1 MGKHK
6 PASKHPHKPTT
17 KAHAAH
23 KEVKKTIARPTK
35 TKAKKEPVAKKP
47 AKTSKPEKAKKPEK
61 SVPASKPK
69 AVEHA
74 PAPKPAKPEHAP
86 APAKAKPAGKNE
98 SAAPAAA
105 PATDKPSPRLTPD
118 ELRKQLMAKAKSR
131 TKTVRASAFTLDDVR
146 GELARATTTRSA
158 PVVKAAKPDAAA
170 AHKHPAPLGANHGHA
185 HKPAAKVEQ
194 RHFGAASL
202 ADILGYN
209 PVKQEKPEDEEA
221 SIDKK
226 FIRYYKLLVELR
238 DHVKSGLETH
248 AEETLKRSSR
258 EDSGDLSGYG
268 QHMADAG
275 TDNFDRDFA
284 LSLVS
289 NEQEALFEIEEA
301 IKRIKNGTYGVCE
314 LTGKPIN
321 KDRLLA
327 VPFARFSV
335 ESQAEI
341 EKTKRRNSS
350 RGGAFGEAVAEDG
363 ARIAED
369 DSE

>member
-1 MGKHK
+1 MGNKK
-6 PASKHPHKPTT
+6 PASKKKSKPTN
-17 KAHAAH
+17 KARSAY
-23 KEVKKTIARPTK
+23 KPVKKTVARPTK

-47 AKTSKPEKAKKPEK
+47 AHSPKPEKAKKPEK
-61 SVPASKPK
+61 TAPAHKSKAEPAPAPVKKK
-69 AVEHA
+69 A
-74 PAPKPAKPEHAP
+74 APKPATAVP
-86 APAKAKPAGKNE
+86 APVSE
-98 SAAPAAA
+98 
-105 PATDKPSPRLTPD
+105 TDKPSPRLTPD
-118 ELRKQLMAKAKSR
+118 ELRKQLMAKARWR
-131 TKTVRASAFTLDDVR
+131 TKTQRASAFTLDDVR
-146 GELARATTTRSA
+146 GEIARSTSIRPASMKEARSDSASA
-158 PVVKAAKPDAAA
+158 P
-170 AHKHPAPLGANHGHA
+170 KHPAPLA
-185 HKPAAKVEQ
+185 HKPIPKIEQ

-209 PVKQEKPEDEEA
+209 PVKNEKPEDEEA

-238 DHVKSGLETH
+238 DHVKSGLDTH
-248 AEETLKRSSR
+248 TEETLKRSTR

-301 IKRIKNGTYGVCE
+301 IKRIKNGTYGNCE
-314 LTGKPIN
+314 LTGKPIS

-341 EKTKRRNSS
+341 EKTKRRNSN
-350 RGGAFGEAVAEDG
+350 RGGAFGEAVTEDG
-363 ARIAED
+363 ARVVEDEAE
-369 DSE
+369 

>member
-6 PASKHPHKPTT
+6 PASKKPHKPTT
-17 KAHAAH
+17 KAKAAH
-23 KEVKKTIARPTK
+23 KEVKKTLARPTK

-47 AKTSKPEKAKKPEK
+47 AKPSAPEKAKKPEK
-61 SVPASKPK
+61 ST
-69 AVEHA
+69 
-74 PAPKPAKPEHAP
+74 PAPKPSAP
-86 APAKAKPAGKNE
+86 APAPSKAKPAAKAE
-98 SAAPAAA
+98 APV
-105 PATDKPSPRLTPD
+105 PETDKPSPRLTPD

-131 TKTVRASAFTLDDVR
+131 TKTARASTFTLDDVR
-146 GELARATTTRSA
+146 GEIARATTTRPA
-158 PVVKAAKPDAAA
+158 ATVKAPKAEAA
-170 AHKHPAPLGANHGHA
+170 AHKHPAPLGQTHAHAPA
-185 HKPAAKVEQ
+185 HKPAPKIEQ
-194 RHFGAASL
+194 RHLGAASL

-221 SIDKK
+221 TIDKK

-301 IKRIKNGTYGVCE
+301 IKRIKNGTYGICE
-314 LTGKPIN
+314 LTGKPIS

-341 EKTKRRNSS
+341 EKTKRRSSS
-350 RGGAFGEAVAEDG
+350 RGGVFGEAG
-363 ARIAED
+363 ADDASRIAED

>member
-23 KEVKKTIARPTK
+23 KPVKKTVARPTK

-47 AKTSKPEKAKKPEK
+47 AKTPTPDKARKPEK
-61 SVPASKPK
+61 S
-69 AVEHA
+69 A
-74 PAPKPAKPEHAP
+74 PAPKSKAAAP
-86 APAKAKPAGKNE
+86 APAKAKAATPKTEARTPAH
-98 SAAPAAA
+98 APE
-105 PATDKPSPRLTPD
+105 TDKPSPRLTPD

-131 TKTVRASAFTLDDVR
+131 TKTQRASAFTLDDVR
-146 GELARATTTRSA
+146 GEIARASTTRPAA
-158 PVVKAAKPDAAA
+158 PVKPARAETAA
-170 AHKHPAPLGANHGHA
+170 KHPAPHAAPA
-185 HKPAAKVEQ
+185 HKPVPKIEQ

-209 PVKQEKPEDEEA
+209 PVKNEKPEDEEA
-221 SIDKK
+221 QIDKK

-258 EDSGDLSGYG
+258 DDSGDLSGYG

-289 NEQEALFEIEEA
+289 NEQEALYEIEEA

-314 LTGKPIN
+314 LTGKPIS

-341 EKTKRRNSS
+341 EKTKRRSSS
-350 RGGAFGEAVAEDG
+350 RGGVFGEAGTEEG
-363 ARIAED
+363 ARIVED
-369 DSE
+369 DAE

>member
-6 PASKHPHKPTT
+6 PASKHPHKPIT
-17 KAHAAH
+17 KAKAAH
-23 KEVKKTIARPTK
+23 KEVKKTVARPTK

-47 AKTSKPEKAKKPEK
+47 AKPSAPEKAKKPEK
-61 SVPASKPK
+61 SAHAPKPK
-69 AVEHA
+69 AAE
-74 PAPKPAKPEHAP
+74 P
-86 APAKAKPAGKNE
+86 APAKAKTAAHKPE
-98 SAAPAAA
+98 APA
-105 PATDKPSPRLTPD
+105 PAVAHETDKPSPRLTPD

-131 TKTVRASAFTLDDVR
+131 TKTQRASAFTLDDVR
-146 GELARATTTRSA
+146 GELARSSTTRPATTTKT
-158 PVVKAAKPDAAA
+158 PKADAAA
-170 AHKHPAPLGANHGHA
+170 AP
-185 HKPAAKVEQ
+185 KPAAHPAAHVHAPKAAPKIEQ

-209 PVKQEKPEDEEA
+209 PVKDEKPEDEEA

-258 EDSGDLSGYG
+258 DDSGDLSGYG

-301 IKRIKNGTYGVCE
+301 IKRIKNGTYGICE
-314 LTGKPIN
+314 LTGKPIS

-341 EKTKRRNSS
+341 EKTKRRSSS
-350 RGGAFGEAVAEDG
+350 RGGVFGEVGAEDG
-363 ARIAED
+363 SRLVED

>member
-1 MGKHK
+1 MGKHT
-6 PASKHPHKPTT
+6 PASKKKLKPTR
-17 KAHAAH
+17 KAHVAH
-23 KEVKKTIARPTK
+23 KEVKKTVARPTK
-35 TKAKKEPVAKKP
+35 SKAKKEPVAKKP

-61 SVPASKPK
+61 SAPVAKPK
-69 AVEHA
+69 AE
-74 PAPKPAKPEHAP
+74 PP
-86 APAKAKPAGKNE
+86 PAKAKPAHKP
-98 SAAPAAA
+98 AAAA
-105 PATDKPSPRLTPD
+105 PAPAHETDKPSPRLTPD

-131 TKTVRASAFTLDDVR
+131 TKTQRASAFTLDDVR
-146 GELARATTTRSA
+146 GEIARATTIRPAT
-158 PVVKAAKPDAAA
+158 VKAPKPEAA
-170 AHKHPAPLGANHGHA
+170 AHKHPAPLGTATA
-185 HKPAAKVEQ
+185 HKPVPKVEQ
-194 RHFGAASL
+194 RHYGAASL

-209 PVKQEKPEDEEA
+209 PVKDEKPEDEEA

-248 AEETLKRSSR
+248 TEETLKRSSR

-314 LTGKPIN
+314 LTGKPIS

-341 EKTKRRNSS
+341 EKTRRRSSS
-350 RGGAFGEAVAEDG
+350 RGGVFGEVGVEEG
-363 ARIAED
+363 SRIVED